1 MAANKRSL
9 DSLKR
14 SGLRFVVTG
23 VLTTGVHVLVA
34 TLAIRA
40 FGVPTPLA
48 NGAAFIVATIFSYMV
63 NTFWSFSA
71 NFEIGNSLRY
81 FLVTMIG
88 FMTAVA
94 VSACA
99 DYFGLHYM
107 VGILMVVMVLP
118 PINFGLHMFWT
129 YR

>member
-1 MAANKRSL
+1 M
-9 DSLKR
+9 
-14 SGLRFVVTG
+14 TG

-34 TLAIRA
+34 TFAIRA
-40 FGVPTPLA
+40 FGAPTPLA

-71 NFEIGNSLRY
+71 NFEIANSLRY
-81 FLVTMIG
+81 LLVTLIG
-88 FMTAVA
+88 FVVAVA

-99 DYFGLHYM
+99 DYLGLHYM
-107 VGILMVVMVLP
+107 LGILMVVMVLP
-118 PINFGLHMFWT
+118 PVNFALHMFWT